1 MSCRLLIVF
10 ITKNCLRVQ
19 AEKILLDDL
28 NSGKINKEYLPVVGL
43 QSFLD
48 VTSQVE

>member
-1 MSCRLLIVF
+1 
-10 ITKNCLRVQ
+10 VQ

-48 VTSQVE
+48 VTSQVKRFLSVTHCWAISLHL